1 LIFTGARCGE
11 IEQLR
16 WEWVQEP
23 RLMLPDSKT
32 GAKIVYLN
40 RQAANVIAGLPNRKA
55 TGLLFPS
62 FRNPDKPIT
71 LGIHWSK
78 IRNCAALPDV
88 RLHDL
93 RHSFASVAVRDNIS
107 LMVIGKLL
115 GHALAETTTR
125 YAHLSDEIVA
135 DAAERVSGSI
145 ARLIGVAP

>member
-1 LIFTGARCGE
+1 
-11 IEQLR
+11 
-16 WEWVQEP
+16 
-23 RLMLPDSKT
+23 MLPDSKT

-40 RQAANVIAGLPNRKA
+40 RQAVDVIAGIPGRKA

-78 IRNCAALPDV
+78 IRNRAALPDV

-93 RHSFASVAVRDNIS
+93 RHSFASVAIRDNIS

-125 YAHLSDEIVA
+125 YAHLPMFGPRPVMPILMMATSS
-135 DAAERVSGSI
+135 RQRSGS
-145 ARLIGVAP
+145 AIG